1 MLAFPA
7 DGSGE
12 TAVRSWF
19 VRPALALVASAVSN
33 EAAPAVVHGESAVLP
48 LQALAA
54 SRSVVVAA
62 AADVV
67 VDVVVAK
74 VPDCTV
80 DAHVE
85 KRIPRLVSNQIIVV

>member
-1 MLAFPA
+1 MLALPA

-12 TAVRSWF
+12 TAVGSWV

-33 EAAPAVVHGESAVLP
+33 EAAPAVVYGESAVLP

-54 SRSVVVAA
+54 TRSAVVAAAAAA

-67 VDVVVAK
+67 VEAAVAGLACSEG
-74 VPDCTV
+74 P
-80 DAHVE
+80 
-85 KRIPRLVSNQIIVV
+85 I